1 MHSFPPSFIEA
12 LKTQVQ
18 AEYSIIVRYRALK
31 NNANDPD
38 MRQSHQ
44 AEIDLRQQNIAEIQ
58 ADFLQQAQY
67 MGGADVPNA
76 QLADL
81 IKKEVEKITGQSS
94 DATKGANSPLPVVFT
109 VFANPKQDLEYLTEE
124 QNAIQSM
131 LMPLDEKQ
139 CKHIVRSDTHLA
151 DYFEFLKRWKN
162 RIAIFHYGGHANSV
176 GLKLVDHDSFFTPL
190 AKELAKRNKD
200 ALQLVFLN
208 GCSTHYHVKTLF
220 EAGVKSVIATRVAVG
235 DKLASDFAVQFYNN
249 IASGDNL
256 REAFESTCHYIEAVQ
271 GGQGKRYRIEAT
283 PMLWRGSVKR
293 NSEEDEKL
301 PWRLY
306 TLDEAYLE
314 YALPPEAPLVSNT
327 KAQQSKV
334 EENKNVYNHGGVKN
348 QINHSNIQGDVNF

>member
-18 AEYSIIVRYRALK
+18 AEYQVIVRYRALK
-31 NNANDPD
+31 NNANDPE

-44 AEIDLRQQNIAEIQ
+44 AEIDLRQKNIAEIQ

-67 MGGADVPNA
+67 MGAADVPPD
-76 QLADL
+76 QLANL
-81 IKKEVEKITGQSS
+81 IKKEVEKITGQSL
-94 DATKGANSPLPVVFT
+94 DATKGTNSPLPVVLT
-109 VFANPKQDLEYLTEE
+109 VFANPKQDLEYLTQE
-124 QNAIQSM
+124 QNAIQST

-151 DYFEFLKRWKN
+151 DYFEFLKKWKN

-190 AKELAKRNKD
+190 AKELAQRNKD
-200 ALQLVFLN
+200 SLQLVFLN
-208 GCSTHYHVKTLF
+208 GCSTHSHVKTLF

-235 DKLASDFAVQFYNN
+235 DKLASDFAVQFYGN
-249 IASGDNL
+249 IASGDNI
-256 REAFESTCHYIEAVQ
+256 REAFESTCHYIGAMQ
-271 GGQGKRYRIEAT
+271 GGQGKRHRIEAT
-283 PMLWRGSVKR
+283 PMLWCGSTTR
-293 NSEEDEKL
+293 NPKEDEEL

-314 YALPPEAPLVSNT
+314 YTLPPEVPLISND
-327 KAQQSKV
+327 KV
-334 EENKNVYNHGGVKN
+334 VENKNVYNHGEVKN
-348 QINHSNIQGDVNF
+348 QINHSNIEGDVNF